1 MPHVAGL
8 SMSAVGATSNH
19 AAASAV
25 GPIYSGG
32 GGEPTTT
39 TAVLSP
45 SNGAGANSIHDGLV
59 LEDDHHRN
67 GAGNRSAVGLGTTI
81 N

>member
-1 MPHVAGL
+1 
-8 SMSAVGATSNH
+8 MSAVGATSNH

-32 GGEPTTT
+32 GGGPTTTTT

-67 GAGNRSAVGLGTTI
+67 GAGNRSAVGSGTTI